1 MPYCVFT
8 KTLYSSFPAAGVSD
22 GGQLPDVR
30 PAAGA
35 GEREE
40 LEQGVGG
47 RDQGGAAGALPAEQ
61 RPGETYNED
70 ADRSVLSQ

>member
-1 MPYCVFT
+1 MGVHKNF
-8 KTLYSSFPAAGVSD
+8 YSSLSAADVAH
-22 GGQLPDVR
+22 GGQLPDVW

-47 RDQGGAAGALPAEQ
+47 RDQGRAAGAVPAEQ
-61 RPGETYNED
+61 RPGESYNNHT
-70 ADRSVLSQ
+70 LTGCKH